1 MLRRLASAPPVA
13 PQGALAVSSG
23 LSYLRDMEQT
33 SSPVFDA
40 IIWGGTA
47 LSVLGLMGLIYCI
60 IRVSRAKRAGLDDD
74 AMRDELKKVVPLNL
88 GALFLSVIGLM
99 MVIIGIFLA

>member
-1 MLRRLASAPPVA
+1 
-13 PQGALAVSSG
+13 
-23 LSYLRDMEQT
+23 MEQT
-33 SSPVFDA
+33 SLSATDQTSMSVFEG

-47 LSVLGLMGLIYCI
+47 LSLLGLLGLVYCI
-60 IRVSRAKRAGLDDD
+60 SRVSRAKRANLPDED
-74 AMRDELKKVVPLNL
+74 MRAELKKVVPRNL